1 MKQGKKN
8 NKRERERERER
19 ESNTRKRVMNEEMQ
33 NQGEIGAL
41 PNDI

>member
-1 MKQGKKN
+1 MKQGKKTT
-8 NKRERERERER
+8 RERVRER